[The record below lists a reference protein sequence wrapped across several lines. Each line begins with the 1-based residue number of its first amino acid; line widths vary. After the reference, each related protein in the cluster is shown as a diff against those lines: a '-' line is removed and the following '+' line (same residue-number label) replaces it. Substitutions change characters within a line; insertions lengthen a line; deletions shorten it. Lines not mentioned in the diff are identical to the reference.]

1 MGFLEKVR
9 NGLVEEKKKDLG
21 RGLTGELVLEN
32 NVDEVKQRC
41 KKSMVGFVRQQEA
54 GRRHGREKLNDFRAG
69 TRRDVFNIWS
79 KVVEDDQQ
87 RRIHSIQISLAGC
100 HQRVNG
106 LRRLVKY
113 YAFRWDK

>member
-9 NGLVEEKKKDLG
+9 NGLAEREDLG
-21 RGLTGELVLEN
+21 RGFTGELVLEN
-32 NVDEVKQRC
+32 NVDEIKQRC
-41 KKSMVGFVRQQEA
+41 KKGMVGFVRQQEA

-69 TRRDVFNIWS
+69 TRRDVFNIGS

-106 LRRLVKY
+106 LRRLVWY